1 MAETFEDRSINQH
14 KEFCD
19 LYKTVFKLKNVEI
32 DYAFTNLAN
41 QSNPLYTHIF
51 SLKVNLIKNTGYN
64 SPY

>member
-1 MAETFEDRSINQH
+1 
-14 KEFCD
+14 
-19 LYKTVFKLKNVEI
+19 VEI

-51 SLKVNLIKNTGYN
+51 SLKLNLTKNTGYN